1 MNKII
6 LIGYMGCGKS
16 TIASKLAKRLKILS
30 FDLDKLIENEL
41 KLSIVEIF
49 SKKGEI
55 YFRKIEHEILKKII
69 SIDKDL
75 VISTGGGT
83 PCYSNNHLLLN
94 SEKVISI
101 YLRASVDTLY
111 NRLSA
116 DKTQRPIIAD
126 KPLSELKEFI
136 AQHLFER
143 SYFYNQAT
151 YTVIVDSKSPD
162 EIVNEILSLLI

>member
-1 MNKII
+1 MNKIV

-16 TIASKLAKRLKILS
+16 TIACKLAEKLKITS
-30 FDLDKLIENEL
+30 FDLDELIENEV

-55 YFRKIEHEILKKII
+55 YFRKIEHEIFKKSI
-69 SIDKDL
+69 SNDEDF

-94 SEKVISI
+94 SEKVVSI
-101 YLRASVDTLY
+101 YLRASIETLF
-111 NRLSA
+111 NRLS
-116 DKTQRPIIAD
+116 DEKTLRPVIAD
-126 KPLSELKEFI
+126 KPQNELKEFI

-151 YTVIVDSKSPD
+151 YIVTVDSKSPD
-162 EIVNEILSLLI
+162 EIVKEIMSLLI

>member
-16 TIASKLAKRLKILS
+16 TIACKLAKRLKITS
-30 FDLDKLIENEL
+30 FDLDELIENEME
-41 KLSIVEIF
+41 LSIVEIF

-55 YFRKIEHEILKKII
+55 YFRKIEHEIFKNSILNDEDFVI
-69 SIDKDL
+69 SI
-75 VISTGGGT
+75 GGGT

-101 YLRASVDTLY
+101 YLQASIDTLY
-111 NRLSA
+111 NRLLEE
-116 DKTQRPIIAD
+116 KKQRPVIAD
-126 KPLSELKEFI
+126 IPLNELKEFI

-151 YTVIVDSKSPD
+151 YTVTVDSKSPD

>member
-16 TIASKLAKRLKILS
+16 TIASKLAKRLKITS
-30 FDLDKLIENEL
+30 FDLDELIENEME
-41 KLSIVEIF
+41 LSIVEIF

-55 YFRKIEHEILKKII
+55 YFRKIEHEIFKN
-69 SIDKDL
+69 SILNDEDF

-83 PCYSNNHLLLN
+83 PCYSNNHLLLK

-101 YLRASVDTLY
+101 YLQASIDTLY
-111 NRLSA
+111 NRLLEE
-116 DKTQRPIIAD
+116 KTQRPVIAD
-126 KPLSELKEFI
+126 IPLKELKEFI

-151 YTVIVDSKSPD
+151 YTVTVDSKSPD
-162 EIVNEILSLLI
+162 EIVNEIFYLLI

>member
-16 TIASKLAKRLKILS
+16 TIACKLAERLKISS
-30 FDLDKLIENEL
+30 FDLDELIENET

-55 YFRKIEHEILKKII
+55 YFRKIEHEIFKNSI
-69 SIDKDL
+69 SNEEDF
-75 VISTGGGT
+75 VISSGGGT

-94 SEKVISI
+94 SEKVVSVYLKASI
-101 YLRASVDTLY
+101 DTLY

-116 DKTQRPIIAD
+116 DKTQRPLIAD
-126 KPLSELKEFI
+126 KPQNELKEFI

-151 YTVIVDSKSPD
+151 FTVTVDSKSPD
-162 EIVNEILSLLI
+162 EIVNEIMSLLI

>member
-16 TIASKLAKRLKILS
+16 TIAFKLAKRLKISS
-30 FDLDKLIENEL
+30 FDLDELIENEM

-55 YFRKIEHEILKKII
+55 YFRKIEHEIFKN
-69 SIDKDL
+69 SILNDEDF

-94 SEKVISI
+94 SEKVISV
-101 YLRASVDTLY
+101 YLRATVDTLY
-111 NRLSA
+111 NRLLEE
-116 DKTQRPIIAD
+116 KKLRPILAD
-126 KPLSELKEFI
+126 KPQNELKKFI

-151 YTVIVDSKSPD
+151 YTVTVDSKKPD
-162 EIVNEILSLLI
+162 EIVSEILSLLI